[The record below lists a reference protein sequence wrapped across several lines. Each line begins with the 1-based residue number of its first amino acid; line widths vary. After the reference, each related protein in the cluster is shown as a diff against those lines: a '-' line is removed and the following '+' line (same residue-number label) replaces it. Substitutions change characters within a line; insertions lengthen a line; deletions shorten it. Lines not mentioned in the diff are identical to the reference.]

1 MNDLRELYQEMILD
15 HSRNPRNR
23 GALDHSTHVAEGRNP
38 VCGDRVTVWI
48 DVDGDGVIRRVT
60 FDGRGC
66 AISTASASLMTEA
79 LVGRTVE
86 EARQLFSAVHDML
99 TGDPAGARGA
109 GAAGREDLGKLE
121 VLSGVKEFP
130 MRVKCASLPWHTFLA
145 ALEGRDEP
153 ARTE

>member
-1 MNDLRELYQEMILD
+1 MSDLRDLYQEMILD

-23 GALDHSTHVAEGRNP
+23 GPLEEARLRAEGRNP
-38 VCGDRVTVWI
+38 VCGDQVTVWV
-48 DVDGDGVIRRVT
+48 DVDEDGVIRRVT
-60 FDGRGC
+60 FDGKGC

-79 LVGRTVE
+79 LVGRSVD
-86 EARQLFSAVHDML
+86 EARRLFEEVHDML
-99 TGDPAGARGA
+99 TGDPAGEQEAEA
-109 GAAGREDLGKLE
+109 SGRADLGKLE

-145 ALEGRDEP
+145 ALEGRDDP